1 MKSIVIEQLEQ
12 RGLMHLFNE
21 RDFNSYRRK
30 LQTKRMGG
38 NQYYTALHIFD
49 MFIVNSP
56 A

>member
-21 RDFNSYRRK
+21 RDFNSYKRK
-30 LQTKRMGG
+30 LQTKNRSS

-49 MFIVNSP
+49 MFIVN
-56 A
+56 ATA